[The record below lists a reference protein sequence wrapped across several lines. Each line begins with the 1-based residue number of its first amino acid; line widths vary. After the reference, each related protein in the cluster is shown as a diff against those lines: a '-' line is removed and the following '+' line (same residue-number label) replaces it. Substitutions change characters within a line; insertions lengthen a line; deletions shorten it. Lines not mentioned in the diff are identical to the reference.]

1 MLTHRPAASVLLL
14 MTVLT
19 VLFGIPALDT
29 GTSRLFYASGFSWNP
44 HGILEFVRA
53 AAPTMIVGSLLF
65 FVLLWG
71 MTVWSRDWIWGM
83 STRAITFLLATAAVG
98 PGLLVETLLKPNWG
112 RARPKDI
119 TMFGGDS
126 AYTSPFVIAQECTR
140 NCSFV
145 SGHAAIAFWLTAYAF
160 LLPPPWRA
168 RGLWIGAGVG
178 LTVGLVRVAQGAH
191 FPSDVAAA
199 GLMVIA
205 VNIGLARLILD
216 PPILDHSGGRT

>member
-1 MLTHRPAASVLLL
+1 MLTRRPAESVLLV
-14 MTVLT
+14 MAVLT
-19 VLFGIPALDT
+19 VLFSVPALDT
-29 GTSRLFYASGFSWNP
+29 GVSRLFYASGFSWNP
-44 HGILEFVRA
+44 HGTLEFVRA

-65 FVLLWG
+65 FVL
-71 MTVWSRDWIWGM
+71 VWIMSLGSGDRIWGM
-83 STRAITFLLATAAVG
+83 STRAIAFLVASAAVG

-112 RARPKDI
+112 RARPKDL
-119 TMFGGDS
+119 TMFGGES
-126 AYTSPFVIAQECTR
+126 AYTSPFVIAHECAR

-178 LTVGLVRVAQGAH
+178 LAVGFVRVAQGAH

-205 VNIGLARLILD
+205 VNIGLARLVLD
-216 PPILDHSGGRT
+216 RA

>member
-1 MLTHRPAASVLLL
+1 MLTRRPAESVLLV
-14 MTVLT
+14 MAVLT
-19 VLFGIPALDT
+19 VLFSIPALDT

-44 HGILEFVRA
+44 HGVLEFVRA

-65 FVLLWG
+65 FVL
-71 MTVWSRDWIWGM
+71 VWIMSLGSGEWIWGM
-83 STRAITFLLATAAVG
+83 STRTIAFLGATAAVG
-98 PGLLVETLLKPNWG
+98 PGLVVETLLKPNWG

-126 AYTSPFVIAQECTR
+126 AYTSPFVVAHECTR

-168 RGLWIGAGVG
+168 RGLWLGAGVG
-178 LTVGLVRVAQGAH
+178 LAVGLVRVMQGAH

-199 GLMVIA
+199 GLIVITVNMV
-205 VNIGLARLILD
+205 LARLILAR
-216 PPILDHSGGRT
+216 PILDRI